1 MAPKQRVHTA
11 PHILRIREHLFPFPK
26 AGETNHVT
34 IPNGRGF
41 IFIVRNSWSEIVPEG
56 NVPGMLVLM
65 VASKVIEENLIQ
77 ITLSSKNKDIKL

>member
-1 MAPKQRVHTA
+1 MAPKQRVHTV

-26 AGETNHVT
+26 AGEINHIT

-41 IFIVRNSWSEIVPEG
+41 IFIVRNSWSEIIPEG

-65 VASKVIEENLIQ
+65 AASIIIEEYLIQ
-77 ITLSSKNKDIKL
+77 ITLFSKNKDIKL